1 MEQMNHSHLSTI
13 VKANLAQGVGDL
25 DTVVNSEHVD
35 FASLS
40 EEDFCF
46 GWVCRVGLIVHCQA
60 AHPEVVSTGNDKKRW
75 GLVVLDPV
83 WHRKTQSN
91 KRILRSART
100 LGQIDLLPNLVRVW
114 LDPVGLHWCTTEQY
128 E

>member
-1 MEQMNHSHLSTI
+1 MNHGHLFTI

-60 AHPEVVSTGNDKKRW
+60 FDPDEVSTGNDKKRW

-114 LDPVGLHWCTTEQY
+114 LDPVGLHWCTTEQH

>member
-1 MEQMNHSHLSTI
+1 MNHGHFLTV
-13 VKANLAQGVGDL
+13 VKANLALDIL
-25 DTVVNSEHVD
+25 NFDTVVNSEDVD
-35 FASLS
+35 LATFS

-60 AHPEVVSTGNDKKRW
+60 LDLVVVSTGNDKKRW

-100 LGQIDLLPNLVRVW
+100 LG
-114 LDPVGLHWCTTEQY
+114 
-128 E
+128 